1 MGVTDKNADRYVCCH
16 LYIVIFKCNNHRLHQ
31 HSMIIV
37 PMDTKGVKKIRPM
50 TVFGYNGKR
59 ILSYLYT

>member
-1 MGVTDKNADRYVCCH
+1 MIISN
-16 LYIVIFKCNNHRLHQ
+16 IVYRLHQ

-50 TVFGYNGKR
+50 TVFGYNGEGYQNT
-59 ILSYLYT
+59 SYTHALCIKSLIATG